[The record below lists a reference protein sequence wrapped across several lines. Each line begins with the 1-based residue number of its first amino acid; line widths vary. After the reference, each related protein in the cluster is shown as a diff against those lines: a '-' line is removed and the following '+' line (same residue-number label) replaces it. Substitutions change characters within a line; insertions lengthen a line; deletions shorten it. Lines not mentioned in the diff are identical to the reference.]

1 MVFLPRLRI
10 TKHIFREQSYQIHIN
25 SIANAERVNT
35 IETKYFFIS
44 LILLID

>member
-25 SIANAERVNT
+25 SIANAERAT
-35 IETKYFFIS
+35 PLKQKTSSY
-44 LILLID
+44 L